1 MNINGL
7 INMGLR
13 MLMRRGVNAGI
24 DMAARRGKRPE
35 EMTPEERETAE
46 RARQNTHQARRG
58 LNIMRRF
65 MR

>member
-1 MNINGL
+1 MNMNRL

-13 MLMRRGVNAGI
+13 MLMRRGMNAGI
-24 DMAARRGKRPE
+24 DIASRGGKRPE
-35 EMTPEERETAE
+35 DMTPEERQAAQ

>member
-1 MNINGL
+1 MNVNRL

-13 MLMRRGVNAGI
+13 MLMRKGMNAGI
-24 DMAARRGKRPE
+24 DLAARRGKNPD
-35 EMTPEERETAE
+35 EMTQAE
-46 RARQNTHQARRG
+46 RQNAQKAKQTTHQARRG